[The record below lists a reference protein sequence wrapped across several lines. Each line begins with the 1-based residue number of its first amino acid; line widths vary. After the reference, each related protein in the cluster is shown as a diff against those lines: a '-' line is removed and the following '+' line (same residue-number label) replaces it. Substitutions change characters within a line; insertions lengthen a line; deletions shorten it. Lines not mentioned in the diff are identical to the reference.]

1 MHAKIKR
8 WDLQDI
14 DDKITHMIQK
24 RKPLDRYYSD
34 HPLDA
39 EWRRAQAHVDADI
52 EGLSRDPVASQMA
65 EDMIAEGIGVE
76 ERIRRLKTYFIG
88 RQRELDMSREP

>member
-1 MHAKIKR
+1 
-8 WDLQDI
+8 
-14 DDKITHMIQK
+14 MIRK
-24 RKPLDRYYSD
+24 KKPLNRYYSD

-39 EWRRAQAHVDADI
+39 EWRRAQADVDADI
-52 EGLSRDPVASQMA
+52 EGLARDPVADQLG

-76 ERIRRLKTYFIG
+76 ERIRRLKAYFID